1 MDPFLFWQNAFRI
14 QISVTTFICAC
25 AIITPYDLVEG
36 IFLEIYRRY
45 WKKYGFLFVIAVICV
60 LFEALCDLMQPTIM
74 ADIIDNGV
82 KSGKV
87 PVILHYGML
96 MLLIT
101 LLGAVF
107 ATVRNIL
114 SSRVSQSFGADLRFD
129 VFRKILHFS
138 EAASDRIES
147 GSLITRVTNDTSQV
161 TQFVNG
167 MMRIFFK
174 APVTCLGSII
184 LAVMLSP
191 RLSVILFAVVAAV
204 SVLIIA
210 SMKLSYS
217 RFAKVQAAVDRINT
231 TVQEYLLGVRL
242 VKAFGR
248 QDEEEDKFGAVNLD
262 LAEKSVSSQMVIAL
276 FSPLMSLAV
285 SLGIAGSIY
294 FGSLLFGAGQIDVGR
309 IAAYINY
316 MAQILSSLIMI
327 TNIFNTFVRTK
338 ASNERILQVL
348 NGEEDFQGSL
358 REFQDRSGR
367 LSFRNVTFA
376 YPGGSGNPALKDLS
390 FDLEPGETL
399 AVIGPTG
406 SGKSTLAWLCMR
418 FYETSAGEILYGGI
432 NINTLDSRILRENL
446 ALAPQKSMLF
456 SGSVRENIA
465 LGRTDAS
472 EEEIH
477 RAAEIAQADGFIRK
491 MPEGYDSILGQG
503 GVNISGGQKQ
513 RISIARA
520 LVRNS
525 PILILDDCTSAL
537 DAVTEAKVR
546 RGLKEAGN
554 GRSVILI
561 TQKVSTAMTADRILV
576 LDDGERAGFGSHRD
590 LLRSCRTYREIY
602 ESQIGDECAAE
613 GSNGI
618 E

>member
-1 MDPFLFWQNAFRI
+1 M
-14 QISVTTFICAC
+14 
-25 AIITPYDLVEG
+25 
-36 IFLEIYRRY
+36 EIYRRY
-45 WKKYGFLFVIAVICV
+45 WKKYGSLFLIAVVCV

-82 KSGKV
+82 KNGKV

-101 LLGAVF
+101 VLGAVF

-138 EAASDRIES
+138 EAASDRMES

-174 APVTCLGSII
+174 APITCLGSII

-191 RLSVILFAVVAAV
+191 RLSVILFGVVAAV
-204 SVLIIA
+204 SAMIFT

-217 RFAKVQAAVDRINT
+217 RFAKVQTAVDRVNT

-248 QDEEEDKFGAVNLD
+248 QQEEEDKFGTVNLD
-262 LAEKSVSSQMVIAL
+262 LAEKSISSQMVIAL

-285 SLGIAGSIY
+285 SLGIAGSIF
-294 FGSLLFGAGQIDVGR
+294 FGSKLFGTGQIDVGR

-348 NGEEDFQGSL
+348 NGEEDVPGTISEL
-358 REFQDRSGR
+358 RDRSGR
-367 LSFRNVTFA
+367 LSFQHVTFA
-376 YPGGSGNPALKDLS
+376 YPGGSGNPAIKDLS
-390 FDLEPGETL
+390 FDLESGETL

-418 FYETSAGEILYGGI
+418 FYETDEGEIRYGGT
-432 NINTLDSRILRENL
+432 NINTLDPRLLRENI

-465 LGRTDAS
+465 LGRSGAT

-477 RAAEIAQADGFIRK
+477 TAAKIAQADEFVRK
-491 MPEGYDSILGQG
+491 MPDEYDSVLGQS

-525 PILILDDCTSAL
+525 AVLILDDCTSAL
-537 DAVTEAKVR
+537 DAVTEEKVR
-546 RGLKEAGN
+546 RGLKEAGT

-602 ESQIGDECAAE
+602 ESQIGNESAAE

>member
-1 MDPFLFWQNAFRI
+1 M
-14 QISVTTFICAC
+14 
-25 AIITPYDLVEG
+25 EG

-45 WKKYGFLFVIAVICV
+45 WKKYGFLFIIAVICV

-107 ATVRNIL
+107 ATVRNVL

-129 VFRKILHFS
+129 IFRKILHFS
-138 EAASDRIES
+138 EAASDRMES

-204 SVLIIA
+204 SALIFA

-248 QDEEEDKFGAVNLD
+248 QDAEEDKFGAVNFD
-262 LAEKSVSSQMVIAL
+262 LAEKSISSQMVIAL

-348 NGEEDFQGSL
+348 DGEEDSEGPL
-358 REFQDRSGR
+358 RELRGPSGS

-390 FDLEPGETL
+390 FNLEPGETL

-418 FYETSAGEILYGGI
+418 FYETSEGEILYGGT
-432 NINTLDSRILRENL
+432 NINALDSRLLRGNI

-456 SGSVRENIA
+456 SGSVQENIA
-465 LGRTDAS
+465 LGHTDAS

-477 RAAEIAQADGFIRK
+477 KAAETAQADGFIRK

-537 DAVTEAKVR
+537 DSVTEAKVR
-546 RGLKEAGN
+546 KGLKEAGD

-561 TQKVSTAMTADRILV
+561 TQKVGTAMTADRILV
-576 LDDGERAGFGSHRD
+576 LDDGEKAGFGSHRD

-602 ESQIGDECAAE
+602 ESQIGDESAAE